1 MPLETS
7 RPTDL
12 YLPGPAEHAGHECRQ
27 PRAVATVAPS
37 IFAHQTFFALALLLA
52 MLGLT
57 GPSVL
62 AQGTESGKTFEATGA
77 TIYYEVRG
85 AEAKGLPLVV
95 VNGGP
100 GFDHNYLHC
109 SGVWDQLAKSRPVV
123 FYDQRGNGRS
133 GALKSGQTCTL
144 ADQISDLDALI
155 AHLGYSKVDMLGHS
169 WGGYLSMAY
178 CARHPERIQRL
189 IICDSAAPRWQDT
202 EFMFKYVFPDKVA
215 KEDTNDFAAAL
226 GDASAA
232 DENIRIYLSML
243 LYSEQKRDAFL
254 AHASDY
260 HNDREV
266 NRLVNQDLQ
275 RFDLNPELPKFKF
288 PVIVLTGRYD
298 MNVAPSTAYKI
309 HKEIPGSQ
317 FVVFE
322 RSGHL
327 PFYEEPEKFLEVV
340 SKFLEG

>member
-1 MPLETS
+1 MAGITS
-7 RPTDL
+7 RPIDL
-12 YLPGPAEHAGHECRQ
+12 FELGQPPGEGA
-27 PRAVATVAPS
+27 
-37 IFAHQTFFALALLLA
+37 FAHRSRPKLGATTVLSLGLILS
-52 MLGLT
+52 MLGISLT
-57 GPSVL
+57 ALG
-62 AQGTESGKTFEATGA
+62 QDESGKTFQAPGA

-85 AEAKGLPLVV
+85 AESKGLPLVV

-109 SGVWDQLAKSRPVV
+109 SKAWDDLARTRPVV

-133 GALKSGQTCTL
+133 GALKAGQSCTL

-155 AHLGYSKVDMLGHS
+155 AHLGYNKVDMLGHS

-178 CARHPERIQRL
+178 SARHPERIEKL

-202 EFMFKYVFPDKVA
+202 EFMFKYVFPDKTA
-215 KEDTNDFAAAL
+215 REDANNFAAAL
-226 GDASAA
+226 GDEHAA
-232 DENIRIYLSML
+232 EENLKIYLSML
-243 LYSEQKRDAFL
+243 FYSEEKRDGFL
-254 AHASDY
+254 AHAAEY

-266 NRLVNQDLQ
+266 NRLVNQDVA

-288 PVIVLTGRYD
+288 PVLVLTGRFD
-298 MNVAPSTAYKI
+298 MNVAASTAFKI
-309 HKEIPGSQ
+309 HNEIPGSQ

-327 PFYEEPEKFLEVV
+327 PFYEEPEKFIAVV
-340 SKFLEG
+340 NT

>member
-1 MPLETS
+1 MPLEMIQ
-7 RPTDL
+7 RRNL
-12 YLPGPAEHAGHECRQ
+12 YLEGRAGAGGRLPSQ
-27 PRAVATVAPS
+27 PRAVATVARTIVARHS
-37 IFAHQTFFALALLLA
+37 FVVLMLLLT
-52 MLGLT
+52 MLGLA
-57 GPSVL
+57 GVVA
-62 AQGTESGKTFEATGA
+62 AQESESGKTFEATGA
-77 TIYYEVRG
+77 MLYYEVRG
-85 AEAKGLPLVV
+85 AAAKGLPLVV

-109 SGVWDQLAKSRPVV
+109 STIWDQLAKARPVV

-133 GALKSGQTCTL
+133 GALKPGQTCTL

-178 CARHPERIQRL
+178 SSRHPERIERL

-215 KEDTNDFAAAL
+215 KEDANDFAAAL
-226 GDASAA
+226 GDTSAA

-243 LYSEQKRDAFL
+243 FYSEQKRDAFL
-254 AHASDY
+254 AHASEY

-266 NRLVNQDLQ
+266 NRLVNQDLL
-275 RFDLNPELPKFKF
+275 RFDLNPELAKFKF
-288 PVIVLTGRYD
+288 PVIVLTGRFD
-298 MNVAPSTAYKI
+298 MNVAPSTAYRI
-309 HKEIPGSQ
+309 HKEIPGSR

-327 PFYEEPEKFLEVV
+327 PFYEEPEKFMEVV

>member
-1 MPLETS
+1 MFILSTS
-7 RPTDL
+7 CL
-12 YLPGPAEHAGHECRQ
+12 GG
-27 PRAVATVAPS
+27 
-37 IFAHQTFFALALLLA
+37 LAF
-52 MLGLT
+52 G
-57 GPSVL
+57 
-62 AQGTESGKTFEATGA
+62 QQESGKTFQAPGA

-85 AEAKGLPLVV
+85 AEAKGLPLDV

-109 SGVWDQLAKSRPVV
+109 SNAWDELAKTRPVV

-133 GALKSGQTCTL
+133 GALKPGQSCTL

-155 AHLGYSKVDMLGHS
+155 AHLAFDKVDMLGHS

-178 CARHPERIQRL
+178 SARHPERINKL

-202 EFMFKYVFPDKVA
+202 EFMFKYIFPEKVA
-215 KEDTNDFAAAL
+215 REDANNFASTL
-226 GDASAA
+226 GDEQAA
-232 DENIRIYLSML
+232 KENLEIYLSML
-243 LYSEQKRDAFL
+243 FYSEQKRDQFV

-266 NRLVNQDLQ
+266 NRLVNQDVA

-288 PVIVLTGRYD
+288 PVLVLTGRFD
-298 MNVAPSTAYKI
+298 MNVAASTAYRI
-309 HKEIPGSQ
+309 HKQIPGSQ

-327 PFYEEPEKFLEVV
+327 PFFEEPEEFISVV
-340 SKFLEG
+340 SKFLNSD